1 MILICA
7 NCLSNVLKKDKTA
20 LAIQCLR
27 KANSIKNTMKIKE
40 LYRQNLE
47 KAMNFQKSGKNLWA
61 YGEYNRLFLRLVNTK
76 T

>member
-20 LAIQCLR
+20 LAIQRLR
-27 KANSIKNTMKIKE
+27 KADSIKNTNRE
-40 LYRQNLE
+40 NLE